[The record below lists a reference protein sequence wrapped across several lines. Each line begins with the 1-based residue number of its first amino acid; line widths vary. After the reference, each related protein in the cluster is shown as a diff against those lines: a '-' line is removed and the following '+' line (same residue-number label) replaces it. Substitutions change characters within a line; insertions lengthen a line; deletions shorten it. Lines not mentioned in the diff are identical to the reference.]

1 MSETWS
7 VKVEQETKDKINEMA
22 DMSDF
27 ENRGEFIEHL
37 LGLYN
42 INSIKDEVP
51 ELSGDL
57 DSPQTITKEIT
68 NIFTG
73 MGEKMAI
80 ALREKDNKYQKKL
93 NEKDESLTELGN
105 NYDSLKEEYQLI
117 KQTKKKR

>member
-1 MSETWS
+1 
-7 VKVEQETKDKINEMA
+7 
-22 DMSDF
+22 
-27 ENRGEFIEHL
+27 
-37 LGLYN
+37 
-42 INSIKDEVP
+42 
-51 ELSGDL
+51 
-57 DSPQTITKEIT
+57 
-68 NIFTG
+68 